1 MEEAKNIVLV
11 ALTIIGTGIAKIC
24 GGWDGALQTLVFM
37 MVTDWVLGVLIAIF
51 WKKSNKSESGSL
63 DSRAGFKGLLKKGV
77 IIAVVA
83 IATVLDSMVGT
94 DAVVRTASILFY
106 IGNEGI
112 SIIENI
118 GIMGVPFPPAM
129 KNAIEVLQKRE
140 QK

>member
-1 MEEAKNIVLV
+1 MTA
-11 ALTIIGTGIAKIC
+11 
-24 GGWDGALQTLVFM
+24 WQ
-37 MVTDWVLGVLIAIF
+37 
-51 WKKSNKSESGSL
+51 
-63 DSRAGFKGLLKKGV
+63 R
-77 IIAVVA
+77 
-83 IATVLDSMVGT
+83 
-94 DAVVRTASILFY
+94 DAVVRTAAILFY

>member
-11 ALTIIGTGIAKIC
+11 ALAIIGTWIAKIC

-37 MVTDWVLGVLIAIF
+37 MVTDRVLGVLIAIF
-51 WKKSNKSESGSL
+51 WKKSNKSASGAL

-83 IATVLDSMVGT
+83 IATVLDGMVGT
-94 DAVVRTASILFY
+94 DAVVRTAAILFY

-129 KNAIEVLQKRE
+129 KNAIEVLQK
-140 QK
+140 KGDK